1 MDTLDCIKERR
12 SIRKFKNQA
21 VSPETLEQLVSA
33 ASYSPSWK
41 NSQIARYT
49 MVKTAQIKNKIADE
63 MVSPFNKE
71 TINSAPILVV
81 ISYVKNRCGFEKDGS
96 FSTSKGAAWQM
107 FDCGIAAQT
116 FCLAAKDMGLGTVI
130 MGLFDENKISEY
142 LNIPDNQEIGCLIA
156 LGYPDENPEMPK
168 RKSVNELISY
178 K

>member
-1 MDTLDCIKERR
+1 METLDCIKERR
-12 SIRKFKNQA
+12 SIRKFKNQTVPTEA
-21 VSPETLEQLVSA
+21 LEQLVLA

-49 MVKTAQIKNKIADE
+49 MVTTAQLKSKIADE
-63 MVSPFNKE
+63 MVPPFNRE
-71 TINSAPILVV
+71 TINSAPVLAVV
-81 ISYVKNRCGFEKDGS
+81 SYVKNRCGFEKDGS

-116 FCLAAKDMGLGTVI
+116 FCLAAENMGLGTVI
-130 MGLFDENKISEY
+130 MGLFDEDKILEY
-142 LNIPDNQEIGCLIA
+142 LNIPDTQEIGCLIA

-168 RKSVNELISY
+168 RKAVNDLISY